1 MVLMGWLESDLGRI
15 SFPLQTNMVADVAG
29 YTSFALNMR
38 DICQSRLLAMNCC
51 GNTCDSNPQEDRKG
65 SNYDFNEVVS
75 NSVWLR

>member
-38 DICQSRLLAMNCC
+38 DIRQSRLLAMNCC
-51 GNTCDSNPQEDRKG
+51 VNTCDSNPQEDRKG
-65 SNYDFNEVVS
+65 SDYDFNEVVS
-75 NSVWLR
+75 NSVW